1 MIGSSNAVSP
11 DPMDYLNFTVDLK
24 AIGVVGGSPSNW
36 YKQGLVKWENISQT
50 PTFIIPES
58 VDSLYGLFQ
67 YTNIIKCKLTGGGS
81 VTRVDNMFYGC
92 EQLEEVD
99 MAEFDMSTLE
109 HAYSLATECASL
121 KRIDVGTQD
130 TPSLTT
136 THYMFS
142 RCAQLV
148 NVDFHNWAANALETV
163 HGMFNGCVSL
173 EHVDLSGWRTS
184 NVTNMMG
191 FFTNCS
197 SLQYVNLSGW
207 TTESVTNSSTMFSRT
222 RVIEAVVIDSPS
234 VFTITDSSA
243 FRGSSIKNGGTGFVY
258 VPDSLVDEYK
268 TATNW
273 TTVADQ
279 IKPLSELPQEVKD
292 VFHM

>member
-11 DPMDYLNFTVDLK
+11 DPMDYFNFTVDLK
-24 AIGVVGGSPSNW
+24 AVGATGGNPPNW
-36 YKQGLVKWENISQT
+36 FKQGFVKWENIPQT

-58 VDSLYGLFQ
+58 EDSIYGLFQ
-67 YTNIIKCKLTGGGS
+67 DSNIIKCKLTGGGS
-81 VTRVDNMFYGC
+81 VTRVDNLFYGS
-92 EQLEEVD
+92 EQLEEAD
-99 MAEFDMSTLE
+99 MTELDMSALK

-121 KRIDVGTQD
+121 KRIDVGIQD
-130 TPSLTT
+130 TPSLTSA
-136 THYMFS
+136 HWMFS

-148 NVDFHNWAANALETV
+148 NVDFRNWVATALETV
-163 HGMFNGCVSL
+163 QGMFNGCVSL

-184 NVTNMMG
+184 NVTDMSG

-197 SLQYVNLSGW
+197 SLQYANLSGW
-207 TTESVTNSSTMFSRT
+207 TTESVTDNSAMFSYT
-222 RVIEAVVIDSPS
+222 NSIEAVIIDSPS
-234 VFTITDSSA
+234 VFTITNPNA

-268 TATNW
+268 TTTNW
-273 TTVADQ
+273 VTVADQ